1 MFLPA
6 DFKNRMQIQLG
17 NEYIDFITALSDKAP
32 ISVRCNPLK
41 KGDQVLDFSEKIAWE
56 ENGFYLAERPVF
68 TLDPLFHAGAYYVQ
82 EASSMLIAY
91 SIKQKIDFDKSLK
104 ILDLCAAPGGKSTL
118 LASLMNEKSILLTNE
133 VIKNRVSILKEN
145 MLKWGNPN
153 VMISNHEAREM
164 NNLEHFFDI
173 ILIDAPCSGE
183 GLFRKDENAIKEWSL
198 ENVNLCSIR
207 QRKIVG
213 EAISLLK
220 ENGILLYSTC
230 TYNAD
235 ENMNNVAWIATS
247 FGCQSEKIPIPKDW
261 GVAEIELE
269 NCFGYQCYPHKV
281 KGEGFFFSIFTKKEH
296 QVLEQKTNFT
306 KKNEFELLSKK
317 EEEVLKEWIY
327 DATQCNYYRKG
338 NGKIIA
344 IPKNI
349 LKDSLTIENALR
361 RVSFGI
367 EIGEFKGKDFI
378 PSHDLAL
385 SSLINP
391 NFQSIELSK
400 EEALLFLKKE
410 LQSIESEL
418 KSWTLARYQGLNL
431 GWMKVLPNRI
441 NNYLPIEFRIRMDL
455 PCFF

>member
-1 MFLPA
+1 MFLPVE
-6 DFKNRMQIQLG
+6 FQNRMQAQLG
-17 NEYIDFITALSDKAP
+17 DDYAAFLSSLSDTAPSSIRHNPNKA
-32 ISVRCNPLK
+32 ILQAQENATKV
-41 KGDQVLDFSEKIAWE
+41 AWE
-56 ENGFYLAERPVF
+56 EHSYYLAERPVF
-68 TLDPLFHAGAYYVQ
+68 TLDPTFHAGAYYVQ
-82 EASSMLIAY
+82 EASSMLIGHAL
-91 SIKQKIDFDKSLK
+91 KQKINLDNSLK

-118 LASLMNEKSILLTNE
+118 LASLMNDKSILLSNE
-133 VIKNRVSILKEN
+133 VIKNRVNVLKEN
-145 MLKWGNPN
+145 LLKWGNSN
-153 VMISNHEAREM
+153 VMISNHEAGEM
-164 NNLEHFFDI
+164 SNLEHFFDI
-173 ILIDAPCSGE
+173 VLIDAPCSGE
-183 GLFRKDENAIKEWSL
+183 GLFRKDENATKEWSL
-198 ENVNLCSIR
+198 ENVNLCSLR

-213 EAISLLK
+213 EAIALLK
-220 ENGILLYSTC
+220 ENGILIYSTC

-247 FGCQSEKIPIPKDW
+247 FGCQSEKISIPKDW
-261 GVAEIELE
+261 GVEEISQE
-269 NCFGYQCYPHKV
+269 NSFGYQCYPHKV
-281 KGEGFFFSIFTKKEH
+281 KGEGFFFSVFTKKEH
-296 QVLEQKTNFT
+296 QMLEHKTNFN
-306 KKNEFELLSKK
+306 KKNEFEPLNKK
-317 EEEVLKEWIY
+317 EEEILKAWIR
-327 DATQCNYYRKG
+327 DDIQCSYYRKG

-349 LKDSLTIENALR
+349 LQASLMIEQALK
-361 RVSFGI
+361 RVSLGI

-441 NNYLPIEFRIRMDL
+441 NNYLPTEFRIRMDL